1 MKRILLYTVLFLLL
15 CCISSCLDDKNDF
28 NYRQINEL
36 NGSIEN
42 MNGWYT
48 VSVEEDL
55 YLKPTFKFT
64 IDSIHPD
71 VSYEWYLDGELL
83 DVKTPD
89 YTFNNGAFSLFGWLV
104 NTIGKGRKIRSFLYK
119 NENGEA

>member
-64 IDSIHPD
+64 NDSI
-71 VSYEWYLDGELL
+71 
-83 DVKTPD
+83 
-89 YTFNNGAFSLFGWLV
+89 
-104 NTIGKGRKIRSFLYK
+104 IRM
-119 NENGEA
+119 

>member
-1 MKRILLYTVLFLLL
+1 MKRILLYTVLFSLL

-28 NYRQINEL
+28 NYKQINEL

-55 YLKPTFKFT
+55 YLKPEFKFT
-64 IDSIHPD
+64 IDSIQPD
-71 VSYEWYLDGELL
+71 VSYEWYLDGKLL

-89 YTFNNGAFSLFGWLV
+89 YTFNAASM
-104 NTIGKGRKIRSFLYK
+104 K
-119 NENGEA
+119 